1 MWNKGKENMKRWVLL
16 LACVL
21 LFSAGCAVTAQE
33 GVSDAD
39 VQERF
44 ADASEPM
51 ATGEPDPLPPADED
65 ETPPDY
71 TGVRMHMDSPVHVG
85 DEWVTFRIENGSE
98 EDFSYGYTDI
108 SFWKKVN
115 GSYQAVPFEG
125 WFTTIAV
132 LISAGTT
139 GTQRVQP
146 EKYGVT
152 LQAGDTYRIELRY
165 DQEFTFYTEDFTVEG

>member
-1 MWNKGKENMKRWVLL
+1 MKRWVLL

-21 LFSAGCAVTAQE
+21 LLSAGCAAAAQE

-44 ADASEPM
+44 ADASEPKQ
-51 ATGEPDPLPPADED
+51 TDEPDPLPPADENG
-65 ETPPDY
+65 TPPDY
-71 TGVRMHMDSPVHVG
+71 TGVSIHMNSPVHVG

-98 EDFSYGYTDI
+98 EDFSYGYSDI

-125 WFTTIAV
+125 WFIEIGMLV
-132 LISAGTT
+132 SAGTT

-146 EKYGVT
+146 EKYGVR
-152 LQAGDTYRIELRY
+152 LEAGDTYRIRLSTLSHG
-165 DQEFTFYTEDFTVEG
+165 QKCTFYTEDFTVEG